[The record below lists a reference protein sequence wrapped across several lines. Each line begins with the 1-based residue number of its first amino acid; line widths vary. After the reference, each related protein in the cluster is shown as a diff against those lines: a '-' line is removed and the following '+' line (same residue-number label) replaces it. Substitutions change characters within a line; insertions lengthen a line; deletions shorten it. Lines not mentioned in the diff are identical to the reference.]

1 MASQPGLFN
10 FQAFTNLGDL
20 AAGYRLYTYAPA
32 TTTQKNAF
40 TDQAGTIPHTYTS
53 DGLGGQY
60 IALDARGELPAPL
73 WLAAGGY
80 DIALKTPT
88 GATVWTRRAEGAT
101 ADFASTAPGSGD
113 ALIGVMQPFTGAVA
127 RTQHDK
133 NIDTG
138 LYAEDFRLG
147 SDPDDTLSIQRVL
160 NLGQTCLL
168 RANKTYVVQN
178 LVGVVNTGLICPGGR
193 AIVQL
198 AAGAN
203 KQALTIDVSN
213 FTLKGV
219 NFDGGDTTDFKS
231 FPAATIGTRCGVV
244 VGAVFG
250 TGRNLKEV
258 SISDCDFYG
267 FDKAGIWGREVMSGA
282 TIFGKKSSIHN
293 VSAYTCYYG
302 IWYDQRYEYVCTTN
316 SYAYECRTGFYVQG
330 GNNSFA
336 ACQAN
341 WCYDNFMLEFGDNDA
356 HGQAVGCSFNHAF
369 GGHNIFAKNVAN
381 GFSFVGCSMWFGNIE
396 IFESYGI
403 RITNSEIANLVVNII
418 GGGVNNV
425 DDNYFVVAVST
436 AFSGNV
442 FTTFRRNRDTYF
454 ATTINQDV
462 NYGDL
467 WMVGKASSAI
477 GVLQTNTTAAEFPLT
492 YGTKK
497 WMGKDLA
504 ALQVGQRAVVQ
515 KTGMVKTYVSI
526 VFTTAAAIQT
536 VKMKL
541 TKFDRTATTRLEE
554 LETAVYCPASTTG
567 LSIERSVEW
576 AFEYG
581 EQIMIELWTTSA
593 TGFTPTAIDVRHSMV
608 Y

>member
-1 MASQPGLFN
+1 MPASLITATKFHSTLASGQDNAAGRVFTYAAGTTTPQATYTDASQTTPNANPIILDATGRASVWLDPTLSYKFVIQDSAGAATPDGTVDNISQSYGALPGSSGSSLIGYN
-10 FQAFTNLGDL
+10 QGGAGAVTRTVQNRLQDL
-20 AAGYRLYTYAPA
+20 VFAEDYRL
-32 TTTQKNAF
+32 
-40 TDQAGTIPHTYTS
+40 
-53 DGLGGQY
+53 
-60 IALDARGELPAPL
+60 
-73 WLAAGGY
+73 
-80 DIALKTPT
+80 
-88 GATVWTRRAEGAT
+88 
-101 ADFASTAPGSGD
+101 PG
-113 ALIGVMQPFTGAVA
+113 
-127 RTQHDK
+127 
-133 NIDTG
+133 
-138 LYAEDFRLG
+138 
-147 SDPDDTLSIQRVL
+147 DPDDTLSIQRIL
-160 NLGQTCLL
+160 NLGLTCGL
-168 RANKTYVVQN
+168 RANKTYIASGLTAVA
-178 LVGVVNTGLICPGGR
+178 GTGIVCPSGR
-193 AIVQL
+193 AIIRVPT
-198 AAGAN
+198 GAS
-203 KQALTIDVSN
+203 KFGLSIDAN
-213 FTLKGV
+213 GFTLSGV
-219 NFDGGDTTDFKS
+219 NFDGQATTDFKA
-231 FPAATIGTRCGVV
+231 FPAAALGTRYGVS
-244 VGAVFG
+244 VGAPFG
-250 TGRNLKEV
+250 TGRNLKNVTIEN
-258 SISDCDFYG
+258 CDFYG
-267 FDKAGIWGREVMSGA
+267 FDHSGIWGREVMSGA
-282 TIFGKKSSIHN
+282 TIFGKKCSLHN
-293 VSAYTCYYG
+293 VNAYTCFYG
-302 IWYDQRYEYVCTTN
+302 VWYDQRFEYVCSTN
-316 SYAYECRTGFYVQG
+316 CYAYECRTGFYVQG

-336 ACQAN
+336 ACQSN

-467 WMVGKASSAI
+467 WMVGKTSSAI